1 MPRADR
7 WTAAAK
13 DVPDPVPCGHADCD
27 AMRDGC
33 DVLVIGAGPSGL
45 VAAATAADAGLRV
58 CLVDDNASAG
68 GQIWRAG
75 IGHVNPEA
83 AGWVR
88 RMERARVEMRFGAR
102 AVSAPGA
109 HIVRM
114 EQAGQF
120 ADVEYSS
127 LIIATGARELF
138 LPFPGWTLPGVY
150 GAGGLQAFVRSGFDI
165 GGKRVVV
172 AGTGPLLLAV
182 AAHLRA
188 AGARIVSIVEQAPLG
203 RIARFSLGLAGGHA
217 GKLIEGAGYA

>member
-1 MPRADR
+1 
-7 WTAAAK
+7 
-13 DVPDPVPCGHADCD
+13 
-27 AMRDGC
+27 MRHGY
-33 DVLVIGAGPSGL
+33 DVLVIGAGPGGL

-58 CLVDDNASAG
+58 CMVDDNASGG
-68 GQIWRAG
+68 GQIWRSGAG
-75 IGHVNPEA
+75 YVNAEA
-83 AGWVR
+83 ARWLR
-88 RMERARVEMRFGAR
+88 RMERARVDMRFGWR

-114 EQAGQF
+114 EQAGQY
-120 ADVEYSS
+120 ADFEYSS

-165 GGKRVVV
+165 RGKRAVV

-188 AGARIVSIVEQAPLG
+188 AGAQIVCIVEQAPMERLV
-203 RIARFSLGLAGGHA
+203 RFSVGLLGAIRA
-217 GKLIEGAGYA
+217 SSWRARSMRSKLRAFPIEPAHG